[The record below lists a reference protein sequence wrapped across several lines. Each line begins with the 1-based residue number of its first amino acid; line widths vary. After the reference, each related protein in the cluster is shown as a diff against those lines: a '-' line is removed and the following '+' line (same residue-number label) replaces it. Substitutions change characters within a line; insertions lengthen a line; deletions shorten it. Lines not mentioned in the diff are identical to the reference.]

1 MEKKMHHEEEDFLQE
16 LVQDWHLNDKI
27 LDLLNRDQS

>member
-16 LVQDWHLNDKI
+16 WVQDLNLNDKI
-27 LDLLNRDQS
+27 QD